1 MKSLDYFYEE
11 ILSPIL
17 SDIGENVVEPMLETL
32 LLSLYWIML
41 PLWIVPY
48 LIFRGKKGGTK

>member
-11 ILSPIL
+11 ILSPNL
-17 SDIGENVVEPMLETL
+17 SGFWEDVIEPLCEVFL
-32 LLSLYWIML
+32 LTVYCLTT

-48 LIFRGKKGGTK
+48 LIYRKMKGGK

>member
-11 ILSPIL
+11 ILCPVL
-17 SDIGENVVEPMLETL
+17 SDIGENVVEPILDWL
-32 LLSLYWIML
+32 LLLLYWVTL

-48 LIFRGKKGGTK
+48 LIFRGKKGGK

>member
-17 SDIGENVVEPMLETL
+17 SYIGEYVVVPLLNWFIL
-32 LLSLYWIML
+32 LLHWITI

-48 LIFRGKKGGTK
+48 LIFRRKKGGE